1 MGFTNIGPPRIE
13 KNLVC
18 SHQRN
23 IFAIKTCK
31 ENGEIVGHLQRELS
45 RTLKFLLDRGAK
57 TSDVLTS
64 THYRRSPLTQG
75 GMEIP
80 CKVTVEM
87 SRTLNNMQLMD
98 RLMELMKYLYSEPH
112 SLIIIGSLLA
122 DELKVE
128 FLSNKTGQKLP
139 KTGKEE
145 KTREKK
151 SEWNKIIKYQRYVT
165 SPRSEEATS

>member
-1 MGFTNIGPPRIE
+1 M
-13 KNLVC
+13 C
-18 SHQRN
+18 
-23 IFAIKTCK
+23 
-31 ENGEIVGHLQRELS
+31 EIVGHLPRELS

-57 TSDVLTS
+57 TSAVLTL
-64 THYRRSPLTQG
+64 THYRRSLLTQG
-75 GMEIP
+75 GMETP

-112 SLIIIGSLLA
+112 SPIIIGSLLA

-139 KTGKEE
+139 KAGKEE
-145 KTREKK
+145 KTRQKK
-151 SEWNKIIKYQRYVT
+151 GEWNKIIQYQRYVT